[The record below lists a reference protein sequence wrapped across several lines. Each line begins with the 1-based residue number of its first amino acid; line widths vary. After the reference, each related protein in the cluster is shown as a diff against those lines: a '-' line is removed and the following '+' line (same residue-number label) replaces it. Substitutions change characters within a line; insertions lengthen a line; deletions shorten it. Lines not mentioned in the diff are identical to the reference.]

1 MTDLKKY
8 LKGLEE
14 QLLLKQK
21 EDFEELLA
29 EDFFEYGS
37 SGNTYNKEDQLAAFK
52 GDNHERHVVYQLSN
66 FDMTQLAADVAHVTY
81 KVFNEQTEQYSL
93 RSSIWREYNGKWQ
106 MFFHQ
111 GTVTR

>member
-1 MTDLKKY
+1 MEKLENH

-14 QLLLKQK
+14 QLLLKRK
-21 EDFEELLA
+21 EDFEDLLA
-29 EDFFEYGS
+29 DDFFEYGS

-52 GDNHERHVVYQLSN
+52 GESHERNVVYQLSN
-66 FDMTQLAADVAHVTY
+66 FDMTQLADDVAHVTY

-93 RSSIWREYNGKWQ
+93 RSSIWRQCNGKWQ

-111 GTVTR
+111 GTMTN

>member
-1 MTDLKKY
+1 MTDLKNH

-37 SGNTYNKEDQLAAFK
+37 SGNTYNKEEQLSSFK
-52 GDNHERHVVYQLSN
+52 GEHHERNFVYQLSN
-66 FDMTQLAADVAHVTY
+66 FEMTQLSEDVAHVTY
-81 KVFNEQTEQYSL
+81 KVFNEQAQQHSL
-93 RSSIWREYNGKWQ
+93 RSSIWRQYNGKWQ

-111 GTVTR
+111 GTLTK